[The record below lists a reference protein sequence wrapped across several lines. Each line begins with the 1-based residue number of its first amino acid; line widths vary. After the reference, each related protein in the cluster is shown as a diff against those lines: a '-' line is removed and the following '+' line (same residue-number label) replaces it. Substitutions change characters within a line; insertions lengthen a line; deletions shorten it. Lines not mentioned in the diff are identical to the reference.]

1 MLLSALL
8 SLFMVTSCRKDQPFP
23 PHKPPLVI
31 DSCADAFYRYSSP
44 SSWPE
49 RDWECDS
56 GCIIGCEFHEN
67 ARAYNYYMPAFNQ
80 SNPYQIVFYR
90 VSNIGSELGTYTFD
104 FCTGRLRAI
113 VTNDAYPM
121 DWGSN
126 NLLIYGKSDGY
137 MYTIKPN
144 GDSIIRRAYTTRSP
158 ITPYWSPS
166 DHYVTGGSGSLC
178 TKRDLNG
185 NAIYTF
191 PFPFT
196 YARATWIDDNRVTYV
211 TSSSHGDSIHVVDL
225 ASGSQDNICFISN
238 GMGDTTIHPNDTAV
252 VKFCYDANNNSLY
265 WTSNHY
271 IMRVNLITKEKTA
284 FTLRNLISRQR

>member
-1 MLLSALL
+1 M
-8 SLFMVTSCRKDQPFP
+8 
-23 PHKPPLVI
+23 
-31 DSCADAFYRYSSP
+31 
-44 SSWPE
+44 
-49 RDWECDS
+49 
-56 GCIIGCEFHEN
+56 
-67 ARAYNYYMPAFNQ
+67 
-80 SNPYQIVFYR
+80 
-90 VSNIGSELGTYTFD
+90 
-104 FCTGRLRAI
+104 

-225 ASGSQDNICFISN
+225 ASGSQANICFISN

-271 IMRVNLITKEKTA
+271 IMRVNLITKEKTVVRRCYNSLHFKEFDFSPA
-284 FTLRNLISRQR
+284 IGKFILVGEEINKKYPCGGSQDYSLYLMNEDGTDLRRINIPE